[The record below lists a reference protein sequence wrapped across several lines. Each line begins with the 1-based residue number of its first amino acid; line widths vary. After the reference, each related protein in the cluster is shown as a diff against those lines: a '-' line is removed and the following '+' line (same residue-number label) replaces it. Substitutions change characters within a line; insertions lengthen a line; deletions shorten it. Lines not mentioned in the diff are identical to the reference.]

1 MKKTVKLRPGC
12 GELNKKGISLTE
24 IMVGVALFVLAII
37 PSFSYLMDSV
47 KQTSATDMENTAG
60 IAASAALDK
69 ILDDIEYDKLD
80 KDLKLDEICGM
91 NDEDNTAN
99 NELKIK
105 GVVYKFELKV
115 TVIPNDQIQFAFKK
129 TPYIKRQ
136 ISENEFADAGN
147 DINSL
152 IQNPLWK
159 APPVKLKLS
168 DITKHKTK
176 TFLKEVLLKV
186 SWKDS
191 KTGRDRFQEFVTMK
205 ANLGLVKSEG
215 G

>member
-1 MKKTVKLRPGC
+1 MNKLITLMSGYRAPD
-12 GELNKKGISLTE
+12 KKGISLTE

-60 IAASAALDK
+60 IAASAILDK
-69 ILDDIEYDKLD
+69 ILDDIEFDKVD
-80 KDLKLDEICGM
+80 KDMKLDEISGM
-91 NDEDNTAN
+91 NDEDNAVN

-105 GVVYKFELKV
+105 GIAYKLEIKI
-115 TVIPNDQIQFAFKK
+115 TTIPNDQIQFAFKK

-152 IQNPLWK
+152 IKSMQWK

-176 TFLKEVLLKV
+176 TFLKEILLKI
-186 SWKDS
+186 SWIDP
-191 KTGRDRFQEFVTMK
+191 KTKRERFHEFVSLK
-205 ANLGLVKSEG
+205 ANLGLLKAEG

>member
-1 MKKTVKLRPGC
+1 MKKTIMLTPGN
-12 GELNKKGISLTE
+12 GALNKNGISLTE

-69 ILDDIEYDKLD
+69 ILDDIEFDKVTN
-80 KDLKLDEICGM
+80 DLKLDEICGL
-91 NDEDNTAN
+91 NDEDKTPN
-99 NELKIK
+99 NELKVK

-115 TVIPNDQIQFAFKK
+115 TTVPNNQIEFAFKK

-147 DINSL
+147 DITSL
-152 IQNPLWK
+152 VQSNQWK
-159 APPVKLKLS
+159 NPPVKLKLS

-176 TFLKEVLLKV
+176 TFLKEILLKIT
-186 SWKDS
+186 WKDT
-191 KTGRDRFQEFVTMK
+191 KTGRDRFHEFVTLK